1 MQVEFSPIAQLT
13 NLFVFP
19 KMIELILMLPLKDQA
34 IKSAL
39 NNNWTEAIQINLAIL
54 QENPKDLDSL
64 NRLGFSYLKCQQYK
78 KAKEAFENVISFD
91 KTNPIAVKNLK
102 KIQALS
108 ANKTKEN
115 SNINSIDGLFI
126 QETGKTKA
134 IELRNL
140 ADKKILLLLETA
152 DAVNLVIKR
161 SKVFVQKEDKT
172 YIGMLP
178 DDIGMRLISLINGG
192 NEYQACIMNADDRKV
207 TIFVKEVKKSK
218 KFANQPSFTLA

>member
-54 QENPKDLDSL
+54 EENPKDLDSL

-78 KAKEAFENVISFD
+78 KAKEAFEKVISFD

-108 ANKTKEN
+108 TNKATEN

-178 DDIGMRLISLINGG
+178 DDIGMRLISLISGG